1 MPGNAKRKRRI
12 GSKVIGNTPFSPLL
26 NQLLAGLRPAR
37 RPPQTGRG
45 WLALAAPEKAG
56 PVTVYDRQGEPLK
69 LSAAEKVA
77 QGGGGTVYRFRAND
91 RILIKLCKPDSVPG
105 RKIQAMLELEE
116 CRNAPFLAW
125 PLMPVFD
132 RNRLIIGFA
141 MRKCSGRTLRALY
154 APFQVKRFFPGW
166 DKLQLAQVALNLVNG
181 VQLLAR
187 QGVLISD
194 FNPDNFLVNR
204 HGKVQFI
211 DCDSFQI
218 AGKDGKTYLSKNF
231 LPEFAAPE
239 LLLHQE
245 NFKRGRTPEQIRFSL
260 AVVVYM
266 ILLSGLHP
274 FAYCGGSDPATNLKT
289 GKCPLD
295 TRTKIRFPVSWTKSV
310 SYLPDSL
317 RELFRRMFVD
327 GYGEPLRRPGLG
339 ELKSELEQYIA
350 FLRKCGINSQHRA
363 ILPTTSRRRKK

>member
-1 MPGNAKRKRRI
+1 M
-12 GSKVIGNTPFSPLL
+12 IGNTPLWPRL
-26 NQLLAGLRPAR
+26 QRLAGLLRPVPQ
-37 RPPQTGRG
+37 PPPTGRG
-45 WLALAAPEKAG
+45 WLALSAPEAAG
-56 PVTVYDRQGEPLK
+56 PVTVYDRQGNPLK
-69 LSAAEKVA
+69 LSTAEKVA
-77 QGGGGTVYRFRAND
+77 QGGGGVVYQFRAND
-91 RILIKLCKPDSVPG
+91 QILIKLCKPDSVSG
-105 RKIQAMLELEE
+105 RKILAMLELEE
-116 CRNAPFLAW
+116 CRNASFLAW

-187 QGVLISD
+187 QGVLIND
-194 FNPDNFLVNR
+194 FNPDNFLVNQF
-204 HGKVQFI
+204 GKVQFI

-218 AGKDGKTYLSKNF
+218 PGKDGKHYLSKNF
-231 LPEFAAPE
+231 MPEFAAPE

-260 AVVVYM
+260 AIVVYM

-295 TRTKIRFPVSWTKSV
+295 TRSKIRFPVSWTKSV

-317 RELFRRMFVD
+317 RELFRKMFVD
-327 GYGEPLRRPGLG
+327 GYGNPRQRPGIG
-339 ELKSELEQYIA
+339 EMKNELEQYIA
-350 FLRKCGINSQHRA
+350 LLRKCGISSQHRA
-363 ILPTTSRRRKK
+363 ILPTNTRRKKK